1 MDRDM
6 TPEEHFRCVYAGNF
20 EAVLAYATRR
30 VAQPADAGDVVS
42 ETFLVAWRRHREI
55 PPGDEARLWLY
66 GVARRVLANHHR
78 GDARRERLR
87 ERLLAFAVFSPAID
101 LPSRLAVREALATL
115 PEPDRE
121 LLMLTAWEGLEPREA
136 ASVLRIS
143 PAAARTRLSRARTRL
158 RNLLGDAPGPP
169 GHERDVLTVGLPEE
183 RT

>member
-1 MDRDM
+1 M
-6 TPEEHFRCVYAGNF
+6 TPEEHFRRFYAGNF

-30 VAQPADAGDVVS
+30 VTQPADAADVVA
-42 ETFLVAWRRHREI
+42 ETFLVAWRRHRDL

-66 GVARRVLANHHR
+66 GVARRVLANQHR

-87 ERLLAFAVFSPAID
+87 ERLLSFAAASPGID
-101 LPSRLAVREALATL
+101 PSARLAVREALAKL

-143 PAAARTRLSRARTRL
+143 PAAVRTRLSRARTRL
-158 RNLLGDAPGPP
+158 RNLLGDAPRAA
-169 GHERDVLTVGLPEE
+169 GHERDVLTIGFPEE